1 MNDSKPSF
9 SRARKWSISL
19 NVVLSILALLAVM
32 LMLNY
37 LAARHYWRL
46 PLSFHAQTELSPIT
60 HRVLSSVTNPV
71 KVIVFFEKQEPLFD
85 SVWGLL
91 KEYRFN
97 CAKLT
102 VEAVDYIASPG
113 AAQEIQSKYKLRP
126 LADKDLVIFE
136 CQGRTRMVT
145 AGELSELDTSGLMSG
160 KSKEVKRTHFK
171 GEMMFTSAILSVT
184 NPRQLKACYLQGHG
198 EHGLE
203 DDSKS
208 FGYSKFKEVLRDN
221 NIEVQTLRLDG
232 PNDIPDCQ
240 VLIIA
245 GPRDPFLPD
254 ELAKIDRY
262 LKQGGRLWVM
272 FNHQGVEHAL
282 GLEKMLEN
290 WGVEVGRNAVIDP
303 DHTITRSDMVVS
315 QFGGH
320 VITKPLIDSSLYMVL
335 PRSVAKIKGSSSSD
349 APQVEILATTGD
361 KGRVITDIRKGEFY
375 QSAQDFVGNV
385 PIMAAVEKGGLR
397 GVSAD
402 RGASRLVVAG
412 DSVFMANNAIEQ
424 VANRQ
429 FANLALNWLLARNE
443 LLGQLG
449 PRPITEYRLVVTKSQ
464 MNNLRWGLLAGMPG
478 SVLLVGWVVWFR
490 RRH

>member
-46 PLSFHAQTELSPIT
+46 PLSFNAQTELSPMT
-60 HRVLSSVTNPV
+60 HRVLSGVTNPV

-85 SVWGLL
+85 SVWSLL
-91 KEYRFN
+91 KEYRFS
-97 CAKLT
+97 CPKLT

-126 LADKDLVIFE
+126 LADKDLIIFE
-136 CQGRTRMVT
+136 CQGRTRIVT
-145 AGELSELDTSGLMSG
+145 SGELSELDMSGLMSG

-171 GEMMFTSAILSVT
+171 GEMMFTSAILTVT

-203 DDSKS
+203 DDNKS

-232 PNDIPDCQ
+232 PTEIPDCH

-272 FNHQGVEHAL
+272 FNHQGVERPL

-303 DHTITRSDMVVS
+303 EHTITRSDMVIS

-320 VITKPLIDSSLYMVL
+320 PITKPLIESSLYMVL
-335 PRSVAKIKGSSSSD
+335 PRSVTKIKGSSSSD
-349 APQVEILATTGD
+349 APQVEILASTGE

-375 QSAQDFVGNV
+375 QSSQDFVGTV
-385 PIMAAVEKGGLR
+385 PIVAAVEKGGLR

-443 LLGQLG
+443 LLGELG
-449 PRPITEYRLVVTKSQ
+449 PRPIKEYRLIVTKSQ
-464 MNNLRWGLLAGMPG
+464 MTNLRWGLLAGMPG
-478 SVLLVGWVVWFR
+478 SVLLVGCVVWFR